1 MANIFLSIVIPAYNE
16 KTRLPATLGDIE
28 EKLRN
33 VDFSYEVIVV
43 DDGSSDGTIGIAK
56 EVGKVFKNF
65 RLIANEI
72 NLGKGAAVRKGMLAA
87 QGQWR
92 LFMDADNSTT
102 IDHFQKMREF
112 FGVGYEVI
120 IGSRD
125 ISGAKMDPPQSF
137 LKRLAGDA
145 GNLLMR
151 LLRLTSLRDTQCGF
165 KCFSDKAAIKIFSL
179 ALIDRWAFDLEI
191 LSLAQRLGFKIKEI
205 PVNWV
210 NNFDSRV
217 KIGHYFSTLFDIGR
231 IRWRFWLK
239 KL

>member
-1 MANIFLSIVIPAYNE
+1 MDNVFLSIIIPAYNE
-16 KTRLPATLGDIE
+16 KFRLPATLRDIE
-28 EKLRN
+28 GKLRN
-33 VDFSYEVIVV
+33 ADFSYEVIVV
-43 DDGSSDGTIGIAK
+43 DDGSSDETIGVAQEI
-56 EVGKVFKNF
+56 GKIFKNF

-87 QGQWR
+87 KGQWR

-112 FGVGYEVI
+112 LDAGYEVVV
-120 IGSRD
+120 GSRD
-125 ISGAKMDPPQSF
+125 IPGAKMDPPQSL

-151 LLRLTSLRDTQCGF
+151 ILGLTSLRDTQCGF
-165 KCFSDKAAIKIFSL
+165 KCFSSQAAVKVFSS
-179 ALIDRWAFDLEI
+179 AKIDRWAFDLEI

-205 PVNWV
+205 PVNWI

-217 KIGHYFSTLFDIGR
+217 RIAHYLSTLFDIGR
-231 IRWRFWLK
+231 IRWRFWQE